1 MDFAR
6 DDVDVTLFAL
16 DGVGV
21 GAGVAP
27 FFRFLAIKRPKP
39 RSLHDDSVV
48 EMEFRSLFSLLFSL
62 SFSCFP
68 VGKSSASQLHPV
80 PGALDQTRAYTYE
93 PGNVMLT
100 LVRMPLMPHLY
111 SPLASK
117 P

>member
-1 MDFAR
+1 MSSA
-6 DDVDVTLFAL
+6 
-16 DGVGV
+16 
-21 GAGVAP
+21 
-27 FFRFLAIKRPKP
+27 
-39 RSLHDDSVV
+39 
-48 EMEFRSLFSLLFSL
+48 SLFFFFFSL

-100 LVRMPLMPHLY
+100 LVGMPLQPHLY

-117 P
+117 PQ